1 MAHCAHTPSFV
12 LHQVT
17 CQFATGQ
24 TLFGPLNLSL
34 EPLLCGLVGRNGVGK
49 TRLLRLLAGLDSP
62 SGGHIERSAT
72 VAWVAQQPTL
82 TAGTTVA
89 SLLGY
94 ASLFDALSR
103 LEQGKGLAD
112 DFELLDGRW
121 DLPDRLS
128 SAFCDAGLP
137 AFAADRPAFSLS
149 GGERMKA
156 LLCGAFVSGA
166 DYLLLDEPTNH
177 LDRQGREWLYQQL
190 KLWRGGALI
199 ASHDRELL
207 ALMPRIIELTPAALR
222 NYGGNY
228 AEYQQQR
235 EAEQQAARSTL
246 EHAAIERRRTRARM
260 QKEHDAAQRRSAQT
274 LRTVD
279 TLNIASFERV
289 KYKGAAKERPGT
301 LRRQHREQNCS
312 LNAAVHQARERVEED
327 DPVMFTLPGSEVAAG
342 KQVLVLESLQLA
354 HSSPAPLDWRVD
366 GPMRIALKGP
376 NGCGKTTLLKTL
388 MGLEQATAG
397 DVRLSVSA
405 AYLDQHLTQ
414 LDLSLSVMAHLNLG
428 DTPLDEGVLR
438 SRLAQLLLG
447 ADKVSLPLAAL
458 SGGERL
464 KAALACVLWRREST
478 QLLLLDEPTNHLD
491 LASIQAIESALA
503 TFPGAMLV
511 VSHDEAFLQ
520 GLKLT
525 HCLEWRET
533 GWHFAVL

>member
-1 MAHCAHTPSFV
+1 MAHCAHIPAFV

-24 TLFGPLNLSL
+24 TLFGPLSVSL
-34 EPLLCGLVGRNGVGK
+34 EPSLCGLVGRNGVGK

-62 SGGHIERSAT
+62 AGGHIERAAA

-82 TAGTTVA
+82 TPETTLA
-89 SLLGY
+89 TLLGY
-94 ASLFDALSR
+94 ASVFAALSR
-103 LEQGKGLAD
+103 LEQGQGLAD
-112 DFELLDGRW
+112 DFDLLDGHW
-121 DLPDRLS
+121 DLTDRLS
-128 SAFCDAGLP
+128 LAFREADLP
-137 AFAADRPAFSLS
+137 PFSADRPAFSLS

-156 LLCGAFVSGA
+156 LLCGAFVSGP

-177 LDRQGREWLYQQL
+177 LDRQGREWLYHQL
-190 KLWRGGALI
+190 ESWQGGALI

-207 ALMPRIIELTPAALR
+207 TRMPRIIELTPTALR
-222 NYGGNY
+222 SYGGNY
-228 AEYQQQR
+228 DEYQRQR
-235 EAEQQAARSTL
+235 MAEQQAARAAL
-246 EHAAIERRRTRARM
+246 EHAVTDRRRTRARM

-289 KYKGAAKERPGT
+289 KYKGAAKERPGA
-301 LRRQHREQNCS
+301 LRRQHREQNSS
-312 LNAAVHQARERVEED
+312 LNAAVQQARERIED
-327 DPVMFTLPGSEVAAG
+327 DNPVMFTLPGSEVAAG
-342 KQVLVLESLQLA
+342 KQVLVVESLQLDHA
-354 HSSPAPLDWRVD
+354 PAAPLNWRID

-388 MGLEQATAG
+388 LGLEQAASG

-414 LDLSLSVMAHLNLG
+414 LDLSLSVMAHLSLE
-428 DTPLDEGVLR
+428 DTPLDEGLLR
-438 SRLAQLLLG
+438 TRLAQLQLG
-447 ADKVSLPLAAL
+447 ADKVTLPLSAL

-464 KAALACVLWRREST
+464 KAALACVLWRREPA

-491 LASIQAIESALA
+491 LASTQAIESALA
-503 TFPGAMLV
+503 AFPGAMLV

-525 HCLEWRET
+525 HSLAWRET
-533 GWHFAVL
+533 SWHFSLL

>member
-1 MAHCAHTPSFV
+1 MAHCAHIPAFV

-24 TLFGPLNLSL
+24 TLFGPLNVSL
-34 EPLLCGLVGRNGVGK
+34 EPSLCGLVGRNGVGK

-62 SGGHIERSAT
+62 AGGHIERAAA

-82 TAGTTVA
+82 TPATTLA
-89 SLLGY
+89 ALLGY
-94 ASLFDALSR
+94 APVFDALFR
-103 LEQGKGLAD
+103 LEQGNGLAD
-112 DFELLDGRW
+112 DFELLDGHW
-121 DLPDRLS
+121 DLTDRLS
-128 SAFCDAGLP
+128 LAFREADLP
-137 AFAADRPAFSLS
+137 PFSVDRPAFSLS

-166 DYLLLDEPTNH
+166 DYLLLDEPTHH
-177 LDRQGREWLYQQL
+177 LDR
-190 KLWRGGALI
+190 
-199 ASHDRELL
+199 
-207 ALMPRIIELTPAALR
+207 AALAKAA
-222 NYGGNY
+222 GEV
-228 AEYQQQR
+228 A
-235 EAEQQAARSTL
+235 AQQAARAAL
-246 EHAAIERRRTRARM
+246 EHAVTDRRRTRARM

-301 LRRQHREQNCS
+301 LRRQHREQNSS
-312 LNAAVHQARERVEED
+312 LNGAVQQARERVEED
-327 DPVMFTLPGSEVAAG
+327 TPVMFTLPGSEVAAG
-342 KQVLVLESLQLA
+342 KQVLVVEALQLDHA
-354 HSSPAPLDWRVD
+354 PAAPLDWRVD

-388 MGLEQATAG
+388 LGLEQAASG

-414 LDLSLSVMAHLNLG
+414 LDLSLSVMAHLSLE
-428 DTPLDEGVLR
+428 DTPLDEGLLR
-438 SRLAQLLLG
+438 TRLAQLQLG
-447 ADKVSLPLAAL
+447 ADKVTLPLSAL

-464 KAALACVLWRREST
+464 KAALACVLWRRDPA

-491 LASIQAIESALA
+491 LASTQAIESALA
-503 TFPGAMLV
+503 AFPGAMLV

-520 GLKLT
+520 GLRLT
-525 HCLEWRET
+525 HSLAWEET
-533 GWHFAVL
+533 GWRYTRL